1 MLWCGSAL
9 DCTSQSPLWVKSTHM
24 RRNRPCPLYPRKQT
38 CAAHKPMSVKTD
50 LINYLAFTF
59 DALARF
65 FGPEPRM

>member
-1 MLWCGSAL
+1 MSAL
-9 DCTSQSPLWVKSTHM
+9 GQ
-24 RRNRPCPLYPRKQT
+24 KQT

-65 FGPEPRM
+65 FGPGPRM